1 MSYQMAGIL
10 SHENDHTCIY
20 GFDWIFYIVYIYV
33 YVEIRSSYIYIF
45 FLNKQGKYIKISYIS
60 HKYLKDK
67 KD

>member
-10 SHENDHTCIY
+10 SHENDHVHVWFWLNILYC
-20 GFDWIFYIVYIYV
+20 IYV